1 MKREREAE
9 LLARLA
15 DPLAERPG
23 PLGTHSMRNPASAYT
38 DGQRFAREREALFG
52 RLPNLLGLSS
62 ECARPGSFLAGDLGG
77 VPAVAVRQPD
87 GSLRAFV
94 NACRH
99 RAARLLDGRGALA
112 RGAIACPYHG
122 WTYELDGRLRARPG
136 AERGFD
142 DVAKQELSLHPVAVH
157 EAHGLIF
164 ACAERGASL
173 RVDDALQGAQEE
185 LAAYGLAA
193 YCHIETRTQ
202 EVAFNWKLVIDTF
215 TEPYHIPWLH
225 KSSIAAHYF
234 FDRWVFDAY
243 GSHGRFIGVRKSV
256 AVELEKAPGEER
268 RLLPHATTQYLLL
281 PNAVLCHQIDHVEL
295 WRVTPLAVDR
305 TRVATSV
312 FAPRAPES
320 EKQRAYWVKNL
331 DLLLDVTN
339 AEDFPAMTRIQQN
352 LASGAAP
359 EVVYGK
365 MEPALVHF
373 HESVNAALAADAVRR
388 AERTA

>member
-1 MKREREAE
+1 MNREREAE

-15 DPLAERPG
+15 DPAAERPG
-23 PLGTHSMRNPASAYT
+23 PLGTHSMRNSASAYACAE
-38 DGQRFAREREALFG
+38 RFARERAALF
-52 RLPNLLGLSS
+52 RRRPNLLGLSS
-62 ECARPGSFLAGDLGG
+62 ECARPGDFLSADLGG
-77 VPAVAVRQPD
+77 VPVVAVRQSD

-99 RAARLLDGRGALA
+99 RAARLVDGCGAFPRA
-112 RGAIACPYHG
+112 AISCPYHG
-122 WTYELDGRLRARPG
+122 WMYELDGRLRARPG
-136 AERGFD
+136 AEPGFD
-142 DVAKQELSLHPVAVH
+142 DVSKAELSLHTVAVH

-164 ACAERGASL
+164 ARADGAAPFD
-173 RVDDALQGAQEE
+173 VDGALHGAQQE
-185 LAAYGLAA
+185 LGAYGLAD

-225 KSSIAAHYF
+225 KSSIAPHYY

-243 GSHGRFIGVRKSV
+243 GPHGRFIGVRKSV
-256 AVELEKAPGEER
+256 AAELEKPPGEER
-268 RLLPHATTQYLLL
+268 RLLPHGTTQYLLM

-312 FAPRAPES
+312 FAPRVPES
-320 EKQRAYWVKNL
+320 EKERSYWVKNL
-331 DLLLDVTN
+331 DVLLGVTN
-339 AEDFPAMTRIQQN
+339 AEDFPAMARIQQN
-352 LASGAAP
+352 LASGAVP

-373 HESVNAALAADAVRR
+373 HESVNAALADDARPR
-388 AERTA
+388 GARTS